1 MCCANALNGTMK
13 IPRIIVKN
21 STKYSNTVCGSS
33 KFSVCKVTRGAVL
46 WRKNTILH
54 SNYLGSFGTPVFPS
68 LLCQPAKFISPAISV
83 SFYCWFVVLLKL
95 VFSQFNANHDASQKV
110 S

>member
-1 MCCANALNGTMK
+1 MPLLSFQ
-13 IPRIIVKN
+13 
-21 STKYSNTVCGSS
+21 STRSPEELCFGV
-33 KFSVCKVTRGAVL
+33 
-46 WRKNTILH
+46 KNTILH

-68 LLCQPAKFISPAISV
+68 LLCQPAKFISLAISV

-95 VFSQFNANHDASQKV
+95 VFSQFNANHDGGQKV